1 MYRNCYSADLIER
14 GGCNLKEETFI
25 KPLKIVFMTFKKY
38 CSYAFNQ
45 DKSAAEIPFP
55 LNIYANKYLN
65 IFLH

>member
-1 MYRNCYSADLIER
+1 
-14 GGCNLKEETFI
+14 
-25 KPLKIVFMTFKKY
+25 MTFKKY